1 MVKQNIG
8 TSDSVSPSFGRHPC
22 SAAQMDRSQRRN
34 LSVQAMR
41 RTESVIHLAQQ
52 HQVSRKFVYQQLAK
66 ATVAI
71 DQAFEPAE
79 PKDQKV
85 LFYLPIT
92 KAWIR
97 QFVLSLIL
105 ICHSSFR
112 GVLDILDAMFDY
124 RDMCGCQGPMGPS

>member
-8 TSDSVSPSFGRHPC
+8 TSGSISPSFAPYPC
-22 SAAQMDRSQRRN
+22 SAAQMDCSQRRN
-34 LSVQAMR
+34 LSVQAIR
-41 RTESVIHLAQQ
+41 RTESVTHLAQQ
-52 HQVSRKFVYQQLAK
+52 HQVSRKFVYQQRAK
-66 ATVAI
+66 ATAAI
-71 DQAFEPAE
+71 DQAFELGE

-92 KAWIR
+92 KAWIH

-112 GVLDILDAMFDY
+112 GVLDILDAMDLSG
-124 RDMCGCQGPMGPS
+124 RQAGSGRHGP